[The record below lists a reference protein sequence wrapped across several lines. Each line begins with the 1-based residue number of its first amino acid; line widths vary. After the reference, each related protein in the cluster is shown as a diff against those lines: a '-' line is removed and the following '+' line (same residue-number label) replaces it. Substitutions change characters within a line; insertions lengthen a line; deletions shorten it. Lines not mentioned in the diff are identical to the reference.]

1 MRDKVFA
8 TFARVMGL
16 EPEGL
21 TGAESPDS
29 VPAWD
34 SFRHMNLVMALE
46 EDLGVLLDDEDVVAM
61 TSLDA
66 AVAVVA
72 GRCGAAA

>member
-8 TFARVMGL
+8 TFGRVMGL
-16 EPEGL
+16 APEAL
-21 TGAESPDS
+21 TGAESPDT

-46 EDLGVLLDDEDVVAM
+46 EDLGVLLDDEAVVAM
-61 TSLDA
+61 TRLEA
-66 AVAVVA
+66 IVEVVA